1 MRDKISAC
9 LTVGNEESNIRRC
22 LESLRWVDEIVVVD
36 SYSRDRTVE
45 ICREYTGRVYQHAW
59 LGYVGQKELIK
70 QMARHPW
77 VFFVDADEEVSAQL
91 RDEILAEFDSGHNQ
105 RYAGY
110 KFPRKVYFLGKW
122 ITHGEWWPDIKMRLF
137 LKDRGVC
144 TGREPHDYVAVQG
157 PVKKLN
163 GCLFHYT
170 YDDLSDQ
177 VATLNRFSSI
187 SAAGMYRAGRR
198 FSVLDLIF
206 RPLFR
211 FFKGYFLKRGFCA
224 GTRGLI
230 ISILT
235 ATGVFMK
242 YAKLWELAN
251 VTSAAAPPPNPDTPA
266 AAPAD
271 GSLNNSES

>member
-36 SYSRDRTVE
+36 SYSQDRTVE

-91 RDEILAEFDSGHNQ
+91 RDEILAEFDSGHNR

-137 LKDRGVC
+137 LKERGVC
-144 TGREPHDYVAVQG
+144 TGREPHDYVAIQG

-230 ISILT
+230 ISVLT

-251 VTSAAAPPPNPDTPA
+251 VTGAAAPPPKPDPPA
-266 AAPAD
+266 AAPAG

>member
-36 SYSRDRTVE
+36 SYSQDRTVE

-70 QMARHPW
+70 QMALHPW

-91 RDEILAEFDSGHNQ
+91 RDEILAEFDSGHNR

-137 LKDRGVC
+137 LKDRGIC

-198 FSVLDLIF
+198 FCVLDLIF

-211 FFKGYFLKRGFCA
+211 FFKGYFLKRGFCD

-251 VTSAAAPPPNPDTPA
+251 VTGAAALPPKPDPPP
-266 AAPAD
+266 AAPVG